1 MTTTPPDPRTFPL
14 NRFLVPTSALMWGLQ
29 IAFLSPSLALMFS
42 TLYGATTAE
51 IGWVLAIYNVSGFIA
66 SLVVPAWADR
76 HLDYLR
82 PMLLSGALTLLLV
95 LVLAVVTTLP
105 LVTIVLVVVGGP
117 AGVGISMLFAHLRHA
132 GARPSQIVDTRA
144 IVSVAWVAGPPMATL
159 IIGWFGPRA
168 ILLAI
173 GLVALANIA
182 TTMLMIRG
190 HRAALSAD
198 DPSTPAPADEE
209 LPLGKIGVVLVTAAF
224 VLLQATNA
232 TSMSFLAVYVPQTV
246 GIDVVWAGVA
256 LGVAA
261 GLEVPALMIVGRL
274 TERYSSLGLI
284 VTSCLAGIVY
294 YLGVAAVTG
303 PFLLIALQV
312 LNAWCF
318 AGIGGVGLTLFQQ
331 MIPRPGLSTGLY
343 MNTRRVGAV
352 LSGPLIV
359 LGGAT
364 VLGQR
369 ATFFACA
376 LLTLVGLL
384 IIGAAGRH
392 STSRAPAESAA
403 PAR

>member
-1 MTTTPPDPRTFPL
+1 M

-29 IAFLSPSLALMFS
+29 IAFLSPSLALILS

-246 GIDVVWAGVA
+246 GIDVVWAGIA
-256 LGVAA
+256 
-261 GLEVPALMIVGRL
+261 
-274 TERYSSLGLI
+274 
-284 VTSCLAGIVY
+284 
-294 YLGVAAVTG
+294 LGVAAVTG

>member
-1 MTTTPPDPRTFPL
+1 M
-14 NRFLVPTSALMWGLQ
+14 NRLLVPTSALMWGLQ
-29 IAFLSPSLALMFS
+29 IAFLSPSLALILA
-42 TLYGATTAE
+42 TLYGAGTTE
-51 IGWVLAIYNVSGFIA
+51 IGWVLAIYNASGFLA

-76 HLDYLR
+76 RQEYLG
-82 PMLLSGALTLLLV
+82 PMLLSGVLTVLLV
-95 LVLAVVTTLP
+95 LLLALVTTLP

-117 AGVGISMLFAHLRHA
+117 AGVGVSLLWAHLRHA
-132 GARPSQIVDTRA
+132 GARPAQIVNTRA
-144 IVSVAWVAGPPMATL
+144 IVSVAWVAGPPLATL

-173 GLVALANIA
+173 ALVALANIG

-190 HRAALSAD
+190 HRAALASGT
-198 DPSTPAPADEE
+198 PPAPAHEE
-209 LPLGKIGVVLVTAAF
+209 DDVSLGTAGIALVTAAF

-232 TSMSFLAVYVPQTV
+232 TGMSFLAVYVPQSM
-246 GIDVVWAGVA
+246 GIDVVWAGIA

-261 GLEVPALMIVGRL
+261 GLEVPALMIIARL
-274 TERYSSLGLI
+274 TARHSSLGLI
-284 VTSCLAGIVY
+284 LTSCVAGIAY
-294 YLGVAAVTG
+294 YLGVAVATG
-303 PFLLIALQV
+303 PILLIALQV

-331 MIPRPGLSTGLY
+331 MIRRPGLSTGLY
-343 MNTRRVGAV
+343 MNARRVGAI

-369 ATFFACA
+369 ATFLACA

-384 IIGAAGRH
+384 IIAVAGRRSSQIVATEPA
-392 STSRAPAESAA
+392 STR
-403 PAR
+403 